1 MNVSKHVLVQRL
13 SELQTVANAMAGGA
27 DRVAVQAA
35 LAALIRAAADA
46 NACGPL
52 RAGIELPAAT

>member
-1 MNVSKHVLVQRL
+1 MHREELLRQLVK
-13 SELQTVANAMAGGA
+13 LQTVANALAPGA

-35 LAALIRAAADA
+35 VADVIRATAAA

-52 RAGIELPAAT
+52 RVGIELPAAT